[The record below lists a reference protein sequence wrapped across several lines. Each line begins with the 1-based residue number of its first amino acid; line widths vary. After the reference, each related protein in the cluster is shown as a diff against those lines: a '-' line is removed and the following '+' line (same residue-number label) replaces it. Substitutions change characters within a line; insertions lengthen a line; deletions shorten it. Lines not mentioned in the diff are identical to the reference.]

1 MLYTDSEGYKKSPPE
16 PGELIILS
24 IVFYYSITTSSHLN
38 TVIAMMNM
46 MQ

>member
-1 MLYTDSEGYKKSPPE
+1 MLNTNSGDKKSPPE

-24 IVFYYSITTSSHLN
+24 IAFYHSITTSSHLN
-38 TVIAMMNM
+38 TVEAMMDM